1 MQNIIGHKN
10 IVNFLEKSVE
20 NDSVAHAYLFYGA
33 KKLGKRTI
41 AENFSE
47 ILLQKSI
54 SNHPDIH
61 FVERGYGEKEEKLT
75 KNISIEQI
83 RELTRKLSLSSFLN
97 SYKIGI
103 IKEAELLSIE
113 AANSLLKT
121 LEEPTPRTVI
131 ILLTSN
137 INALPL
143 TIISRCQVF
152 KFFPVADEEIYKHLI
167 DLGANRDEARNLAG
181 VSWGKPGLAIDFW
194 KNKDEDR
201 EASFLN
207 YKKMVAGL
215 ISSMKGKTF
224 PEKMAFFENIFKE
237 KKDTQELVNT
247 LDELF
252 NIWLALLRDIAF
264 FRNGCGELAS
274 NYFFEDD
281 LKKITNN
288 FSDSLL
294 FNFSKEIRKAGKYLR
309 DNFNPR
315 LVVENLMLLF

>member
-1 MQNIIGHKN
+1 MLNIIGHKN
-10 IVNFLEKSVE
+10 IVSFLERSVE
-20 NDSVAHAYLFYGA
+20 NDSVSHAYLFCGPR
-33 KKLGKRTI
+33 KLGKRTI

-47 ILLQKSI
+47 ILLQKPI

-61 FVERGYGEKEEKLT
+61 FIERGYGEKEEKLT

-143 TIISRCQVF
+143 TIVSRCQVF
-152 KFFPVADEEIYKHLI
+152 KFFPVANEEIYKHLI
-167 DLGANRDEARNLAG
+167 NLGANRDDARSLAG

-194 KNKDEDR
+194 KNKDENG
-201 EASFLN
+201 EISFLN
-207 YKKMVAGL
+207 YKKIVAGL
-215 ISSMKGKTF
+215 IDSMKGKTF
-224 PEKMAFFENIFKE
+224 SEKMAFFEDIFKE
-237 KKDTQELVNT
+237 KKDTQELINT
-247 LDELF
+247 LNESFDT
-252 NIWLALLRDIAF
+252 WLTLLRDMALLK
-264 FRNGCGELAS
+264 NGCGELAS
-274 NYFFEDD
+274 NSFFEDD

-288 FSDSLL
+288 FSNSLL
-294 FNFSKEIRKAGKYLR
+294 FNFSREIRKAGKYLR